1 MADQQAPRRRGRPP
15 IWGASKRPEY
25 LDRLGADAIRAINEE
40 AFGTPE
46 KRAAE
51 ITLQRGQILRAVR
64 KQRHRTPTEA
74 TRSKTDRLQRIENAL
89 KELRP
94 ELSASNCAVNLKKKG
109 FFSDVETG
117 TLRKD
122 IARIRK
128 LARLS

>member
-1 MADQQAPRRRGRPP
+1 MADKQAPRRRGSPS
-15 IWGASKRPEY
+15 IWDASKRPKY
-25 LDRLGADAIRAINEE
+25 LDRLCPDAVRAINE
-40 AFGTPE
+40 AVTGTPE
-46 KRAAE
+46 ERAA
-51 ITLQRGQILRAVR
+51 TVAKLRGQILRAVR

-74 TRSKTDRLQRIENAL
+74 TRSKTDRLQWVENAL